1 VNALASRIIRELKM
15 SNHCAV
21 DEEELTRVWPTRDK
35 ERESKIKSF
44 ARDQELEVIFYRE
57 GLCAIFIKGL
67 AKR

>member
-1 VNALASRIIRELKM
+1 M

-21 DEEELTRVWPTRDK
+21 DEEELTRVWPTPDK
-35 ERESKIKSF
+35 DRETKIKSF